1 VRYNRPAMNYPV
13 IVLLVAIFL
22 VLVGVRLWKRMN

>member
-1 VRYNRPAMNYPV
+1 MNYPV